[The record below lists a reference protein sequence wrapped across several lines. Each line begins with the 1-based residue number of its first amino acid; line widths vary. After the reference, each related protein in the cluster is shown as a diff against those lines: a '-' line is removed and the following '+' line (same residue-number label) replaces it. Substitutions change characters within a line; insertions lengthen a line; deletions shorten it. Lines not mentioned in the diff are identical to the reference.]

1 MDNLR
6 GKLIVVRLL
15 VILTCVV
22 PAAHAQQ
29 QEPDFSKMDIKST
42 SLGNGIYALEP
53 TELRGGG
60 DITVSAGPDGI
71 LIVDSG
77 YEQMHAKVMAA
88 LAKISNQPIRFI
100 VNTHSHGDHSSGNAL
115 KAKAGATVI
124 ANENLRKELASASQ
138 APAREG
144 LPMMTFTDSMTLH
157 FNGDEIYIFHPPVPA
172 HTTGDTM
179 VYFRRANVLSLGDT
193 PSLLRYSGGQIN
205 GIIAAIE
212 AMLKVTNPETKIVPG
227 HGSIF
232 TTADLQKQHTML
244 AAVRDRI
251 QKAIQSGQTLEQ
263 VVASKPTADFD
274 AAWSQGTPAGSA
286 DQWVTGVYRQLSGG
300 RR

>member
-1 MDNLR
+1 
-6 GKLIVVRLL
+6 VVW
-15 VILTCVV
+15 T
-22 PAAHAQQ
+22 AHAQQ
-29 QEPDFSKMDIKST
+29 QEPDFSKIDIKST
-42 SLGNGIYALEP
+42 SLGNGVYALEP

-60 DITVSAGPDGI
+60 NITVSSGPDGI

-88 LAKISNQPIRFI
+88 LAKISNQPVRFI
-100 VNTHSHGDHSSGNAL
+100 VNTHSHGDHSSGNAP

-124 ANENLRKELASASQ
+124 VTENLRKELTTGSQ
-138 APAREG
+138 PAAKEG
-144 LPMMTFTDSMTLH
+144 LPILTFTDTMTLH
-157 FNGDEIYIFHPPVPA
+157 FNGDEIYIFHPPIQA
-172 HTTGDTM
+172 HTTGDTV
-179 VYFRRANVLSLGDT
+179 VYFRKANVMALGDT

-212 AMLKVTNPETKIVPG
+212 AMLKVANPDTKIVAG
-227 HGSIF
+227 HGPLA
-232 TTADLQKQHTML
+232 TTANLQRQHTML
-244 AAVRDRI
+244 VAVRDRV
-251 QKAIQSGQTLEQ
+251 QKAIQAGQTLER

-274 AAWSQGTPAGSA
+274 AEWSRGTPAGSA

>member
-1 MDNLR
+1 
-6 GKLIVVRLL
+6 VVRLL
-15 VILTCVV
+15 AICTCVV
-22 PAAHAQQ
+22 SAAHAQQ
-29 QEPDFSKMDIKST
+29 QEPDFSKIDIKST
-42 SLGNGIYALEP
+42 SLGNGVHALEP

-60 DITVSAGPDGI
+60 NITVSAGPDGI

-88 LAKISNQPIRFI
+88 LAKISNQPVRFI
-100 VNTHSHGDHSSGNAL
+100 INTHSHGDHSSGNAP

-124 ANENLRKELASASQ
+124 ATENLRKELATGSQ
-138 APAREG
+138 PAPKES
-144 LPMMTFTDSMTLH
+144 LPMMTFTDTMTLH
-157 FNGDEIYIFHPPVPA
+157 FNGDEIYIFHPPIQA

-212 AMLKVTNPETKIVPG
+212 AMLKVANPDTKIVAG
-227 HGSIF
+227 HGTLA
-232 TTADLQKQHTML
+232 TTAGLQRQHTML

-274 AAWSQGTPAGSA
+274 AEWSRGTPAGSA
-286 DQWVTGVYRQLSGG
+286 DQWVTGVYRQLSGA